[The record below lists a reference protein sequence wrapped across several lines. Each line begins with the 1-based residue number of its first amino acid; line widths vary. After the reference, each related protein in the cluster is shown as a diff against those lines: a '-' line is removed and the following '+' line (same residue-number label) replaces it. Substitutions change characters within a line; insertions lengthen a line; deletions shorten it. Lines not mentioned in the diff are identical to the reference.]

1 MNRTETLALIMVG
14 LSCWLL
20 LWGLIVCVDYLMGWR

>member
-1 MNRTETLALIMVG
+1 MTRTETLALIAVA
-14 LSCWLL
+14 LSAWLL